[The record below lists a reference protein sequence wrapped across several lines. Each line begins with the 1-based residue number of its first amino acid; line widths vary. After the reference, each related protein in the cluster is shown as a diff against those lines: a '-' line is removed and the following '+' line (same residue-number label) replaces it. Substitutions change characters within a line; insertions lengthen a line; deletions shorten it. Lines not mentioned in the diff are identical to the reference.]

1 MSEIGELR
9 AAVDSIRRDAA
20 VAAMSASTR
29 AFARHRAT

>member
-9 AAVDSIRRDAA
+9 ATVDNIRRDAA
-20 VAAMSASTR
+20 VRRFRVAR